1 MASYQDLLTL
11 RENLKKKL
19 AEVESDIRK
28 YDLTIYKGKLEKA
41 IKLLEECEPLLHSL
55 IVIDSYVECGECG
68 NEVNIEI
75 YLSQIIADLSIVA
88 THFEKLA
95 RIP

>member
-1 MASYQDLLTL
+1 MNYKELCEK
-11 RENLKKKL
+11 REALKRQL

-41 IKLLEECEPLLHSL
+41 ISLLRECNPLLSEF
-55 IVIDSYVECGECG
+55 IIIDEYINCECCDSDV
-68 NEVNIEI
+68 NYEV
-75 YLSQIIADLSIVA
+75 YLADIILELEKVA
-88 THFEKLA
+88 RDFEKYA

>member
-1 MASYQDLLTL
+1 MDYKELCEK
-11 RENLKKKL
+11 REILKRQL
-19 AEVESDIRK
+19 AQVENDIRK

-55 IVIDSYVECGECG
+55 IIIDSYIECAECER
-68 NEVNIEI
+68 EVNFEI
-75 YLSQIIADLSIVA
+75 YLSRIIADLSIVA